1 MQVKSIVLTP
11 KTAPKVFA
19 VLDSG
24 AEARFKKMVS
34 QRDDDTKFAFH
45 GTRFYNVFSIL
56 NLGLQQH
63 LNKQALFGEGL
74 YFAQEL
80 GEFNSSI

>member
-1 MQVKSIVLTP
+1 MSILLP
-11 KTAPKVFA
+11 KTATYVFD

-24 AEARFKKMVS
+24 AESRFRKMAL
-34 QRDDDTKFAFH
+34 QQEDETKFAYH

-80 GEFNSSI
+80 G

>member
-1 MQVKSIVLTP
+1 MALQQE
-11 KTAPKVFA
+11 
-19 VLDSG
+19 D
-24 AEARFKKMVS
+24 E
-34 QRDDDTKFAFH
+34 TKFAYH

-80 GEFNSSI
+80 G